1 MNQGL
6 CNFGKRAGISR
17 EGEYHWL
24 HLMEPHVHGE
34 TFQESQV
41 LAGQVLIRR
50 KEAGPV
56 ISARL
61 CDIPRV
67 GDEGVRLPDK
77 VRQRRRGSHTEKG
90 SPSVLLGA
98 QGAVSSW

>member
-1 MNQGL
+1 VNQGL

-67 GDEGVRLPDK
+67 GGVRSGIPQVIRRLTDADEEVCHFAPSSGLP
-77 VRQRRRGSHTEKG
+77 SN
-90 SPSVLLGA
+90 
-98 QGAVSSW
+98 VSLRP